1 MEIGRIEDPDAS
13 DFDRQSVSLGGG
25 YSDEALKASLRGE
38 VRLEDSADNT
48 RDRQTYLLSGGAN
61 WHTNPDWT
69 MQANFDAAI
78 SNSDL
83 GLVMDGDF
91 VKTNF
96 GFAYRPVDNDRLNLL
111 MRYTFLYDVPGP
123 SKVIASGANPGPAQR
138 SHVFSIDANYDL
150 TPQVTIGGKY
160 GFRLG
165 ETSFTRDPAD
175 FTASSAHLA
184 IARIDAEILKDL
196 DLILDGRVLYMPDA
210 GTTDY
215 GAVTSL
221 YYGVN
226 DNLKVGLGY
235 NWGKFSD
242 DLTDQTFDDQG
253 IFFNVLGKY

>member
-1 MEIGRIEDPDAS
+1 
-13 DFDRQSVSLGGG
+13 
-25 YSDEALKASLRGE
+25 
-38 VRLEDSADNT
+38 T

-69 MQANFDAAI
+69 VQANFGAAI

-96 GFAYRPVDNDRLNLL
+96 GVAYRPVDDSRLNLL
-111 MRYTFLYDVPGP
+111 MRYTLLYDLPGP

-184 IARIDAEILKDL
+184 IARID
-196 DLILDGRVLYMPDA
+196 
-210 GTTDY
+210 
-215 GAVTSL
+215 
-221 YYGVN
+221 
-226 DNLKVGLGY
+226 
-235 NWGKFSD
+235 
-242 DLTDQTFDDQG
+242 
-253 IFFNVLGKY
+253 